1 MRTTERIPASFRDPS
16 GFLFVRDGAVHRQIN
31 ESYRHDY
38 DLLVGSGLYQ
48 HLVRTGLLLAH
59 EETPHVRPS
68 ADGAYKVIRPEQLDF
83 VSYPYEWCFSQLKD
97 SALTTLR
104 VQKTALDFGMTLK
117 DASAYNVQLHLGQS
131 VFIDTLSFEEYREG
145 EPWVAYRQ
153 FCQHFLGPLALM
165 SRVDVRLSQLLRVFI
180 DGVPLELCSKLLPF
194 RSWLSPALLAHLHLH
209 AAAER
214 RARPSRSGTRRHVV
228 SRSGML
234 GILASLEAGVRR
246 LRWNPADTTW
256 SNYYSETNYSTHA
269 QSQKK
274 ALVREFLGKL
284 APRSVWDLGA
294 NTGVFS
300 RIAASNGALVVSCDL
315 DAATVE
321 ANYRSCKAN
330 QDSRVLPL
338 VLDLAN
344 PSGGIGW
351 ANRERSPIFDRGLPD
366 AVLAL
371 ALVHHLSI
379 SNNVP
384 LADLAEFFWSLGGSL
399 IIEFVPKS
407 DSQVQRMLVTRGDV
421 FPDYTQEAFERE
433 FGERF
438 DISHSTPI
446 KGTERTLYLMKI
458 RSETS
463 AC

>member
-1 MRTTERIPASFRDPS
+1 MRTTERIPGSFRDPS

-31 ESYRHDY
+31 ESYRHHY
-38 DLLVGSGLYQ
+38 DLLVGSGLYE
-48 HLVRTGLLLAH
+48 HLVRAGLLLAH
-59 EETPHVRPS
+59 EETPHVPPS
-68 ADGAYKVIRPEQLDF
+68 ADDAYRVIRPEQLDF

-117 DASAYNVQLHLGQS
+117 DASAYNVQLHRGQP

-180 DGVPLELCSKLLPF
+180 EGIPLELCSELLPL
-194 RSWLSPALLAHLHLH
+194 RSWLSPALTTHLHLH
-209 AAAER
+209 AAVER
-214 RARPSRSGTRRHVV
+214 RARSSRSATRRHVV
-228 SRSGML
+228 SRTGLL
-234 GILASLEAGVRR
+234 GILASLEAGVQR
-246 LRWNPADTTW
+246 LQWEPADTTW

-269 QSQKK
+269 QSQKQ
-274 ALVREFLGKL
+274 ALVREFLEEL

-300 RIAASNGALVVSCDL
+300 RIAASNGALVISCDL

-321 ANYRSCKAN
+321 TNYRACKAN
-330 QDSRVLPL
+330 KETRIVPL

-344 PSGGIGW
+344 PSAGIGW
-351 ANRERSPIFDRGLPD
+351 ANRERSPIFDRGRPD

-371 ALVHHLSI
+371 ALVHHLSV

-384 LADLAEFFWSLGGSL
+384 LGEQAEFFRSLGGSL

-407 DSQVQRMLVTRGDV
+407 DSQVQRMLATREDV
-421 FPDYTQEAFERE
+421 FADYTQAVFESE

-438 DISHSTPI
+438 DICHSMPI

-458 RSETS
+458 PPST
-463 AC
+463 C